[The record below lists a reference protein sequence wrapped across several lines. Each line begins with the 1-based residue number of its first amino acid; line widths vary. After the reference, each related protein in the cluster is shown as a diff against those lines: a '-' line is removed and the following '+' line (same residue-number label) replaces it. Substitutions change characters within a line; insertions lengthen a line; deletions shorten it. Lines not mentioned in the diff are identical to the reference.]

1 MANLKIPVEIN
12 ESGRFVLLNKYTKT
26 DVYSID
32 LLPPEGEENLHEKIT
47 TFLKSHNLEKY
58 DLKILEEKE
67 EKDRLEK
74 EEKDRLEKEEK
85 DRLERLEKDRLEKEE
100 KDRLEKEEMDK
111 YLKINKNDIKM
122 RKHTSVVS
130 FKNLKGSRSGSYTRK
145 TYDQLGLSPL

>member
-12 ESGRFVLLNKYTKT
+12 EFGRFVLLNKYTKT

-32 LLPPEGEENLHEKIT
+32 SLPPEGEENLHEKIT
-47 TFLKSHNLEKY
+47 TFLKNHNLEKD
-58 DLKILEEKE
+58 DLEKE

-74 EEKDRLEKEEK
+74 EEKDRLEKEE
-85 DRLERLEKDRLEKEE
+85 
-100 KDRLEKEEMDK
+100 K

-130 FKNLKGSRSGSYTRK
+130 FKNVKGTRSGSYTRK
-145 TYDQLGLSPL
+145 TYV

>member
-32 LLPPEGEENLHEKIT
+32 SLPPEGEENLHEKIT
-47 TFLKSHNLEKY
+47 TFLKNHNLEKD
-58 DLKILEEKE
+58 DLEKEEKDRLE
-67 EKDRLEK
+67 KEEKEKDRLEK

-85 DRLERLEKDRLEKEE
+85 EKE
-100 KDRLEKEEMDK
+100 KEK
-111 YLKINKNDIKM
+111 YLKINKNNIKM

-145 TYDQLGLSPL
+145 TYDQAGLSPL